1 MEITKGHR
9 YQALASWH
17 LFLLDAL
24 GFESGKGPVFRYENV
39 DASCFTKSW
48 QQM

>member
-1 MEITKGHR
+1 MEITKGHH

-17 LFLLDAL
+17 LFLL
-24 GFESGKGPVFRYENV
+24 GFDRGKGPVFMYENV
-39 DASCFTKSW
+39 DASRFTQSW